1 MQTASTR
8 PCDSE
13 NRTDR
18 SPIEDPSTGG
28 LKSPRKLRAINYVPT
43 DQPDPRPRPPT
54 RTVIIEASPSIAAS
68 STALQRGEVDSR
80 LRVSVTP
87 LSVHTFGTQRGASA
101 PPVGLRFSTQQIPI
115 VPSRPK
121 HQHGGCLPRPP
132 HALRT
137 REPFAMRQL
146 TTGRVWFGSGN
157 EPAYAGARCARRR
170 SQRHRRS
177 DQVSRT
183 G

>member
-1 MQTASTR
+1 VHGAGWPYDGSRVQNMQTASTR

-68 STALQRGEVDSR
+68 CAGKW
-80 LRVSVTP
+80 TP
-87 LSVHTFGTQRGASA
+87 A
-101 PPVGLRFSTQQIPI
+101 
-115 VPSRPK
+115 
-121 HQHGGCLPRPP
+121 
-132 HALRT
+132 
-137 REPFAMRQL
+137 FA
-146 TTGRVWFGSGN
+146 F
-157 EPAYAGARCARRR
+157 P
-170 SQRHRRS
+170 
-177 DQVSRT
+177 
-183 G
+183 